1 MKAVDIVK
9 NKALGDMTEGELLI
23 LLEYWTDEYI
33 EFESDKKKVKE
44 ATELAIVLHRNQ
56 KRKSRNGLENTPY
69 IEHVLR
75 NTLRLFRWGVEDH
88 EVIIASLLHDV
99 VEDCSIQFLED
110 AYHKEGVAE
119 AFARERL
126 EAYIECTFSPNIAWI
141 VSCVTN
147 PLTTKDGAK
156 VATLPKE
163 ERQKLYRDRVAEV
176 IINAQVF
183 QVKVSDFIDNAGG
196 LYHSEDSAFKVSQAR
211 KYAPLV
217 DKFIKTLESHQVRKS
232 IVPSIAEDI
241 MFSLSS
247 TKYQLDEILETA
259 PSSYQRPPVTFSSA
273 TAPMGALPRQ

>member
-1 MKAVDIVK
+1 MKVVDIVK
-9 NKALGDMTEGELLI
+9 NKALEDMTEGELLI

-33 EFESDKKKVKE
+33 EFEADKRKVKE
-44 ATELAIVLHRNQ
+44 ATELAIILHRNQ
-56 KRKSRNGLENTPY
+56 KRESRNGLENTPY
-69 IEHVLR
+69 IEYVLR

-99 VEDCSIQFLED
+99 VEDCSKQFVAD

-119 AFARERL
+119 AFAREQL
-126 EAYIECTFSPNIAWI
+126 EAHIESTFSPNIAWI

-147 PLTTKDGAK
+147 PLTTKEDAK
-156 VATLPKE
+156 MATLPKE
-163 ERQKLYRDRVAEV
+163 ERQKLYRTQVAEA

-217 DKFIKTLESHQVRKS
+217 DKFISTLESHQLGKA
-232 IVPSIAEDI
+232 IVPSIAKDI
-241 MFSLSS
+241 MFSLNS
-247 TKYQLDEILETA
+247 TKYQLAEILETA
-259 PSSYQRPPVTFSSA
+259 PSTYQRPPVNLHPVTL
-273 TAPMGALPRQ
+273 PMGNIPRQ